1 MSRSSGSKREAGSFG
16 RRRILAGIG
25 ASGVAAAVAV
35 FGRSGAADAIPGYGC
50 CNLQYRP
57 TVSVSSCLSGKH
69 YVWYCGLNE
78 LQCQCCEVKDS
89 SGSNIRSAY
98 TCY

>member
-1 MSRSSGSKREAGSFG
+1 MSQSGGSKGMAENVG

-25 ASGVAAAVAV
+25 ASGLAAAVAV
-35 FGRSGAADAIPGYGC
+35 FGRSGAANAIPGFGC
-50 CNLQYRP
+50 CNLAFTP
-57 TVSVSSCLSGKH
+57 TGSVSSCLNGNH

-78 LQCQCCEVKDS
+78 LQCQCCEVKNS
-89 SGSNIRSAY
+89 SGSYTRSAY

>member
-1 MSRSSGSKREAGSFG
+1 VSRSTGSKQGSGSFG

-35 FGRSGAADAIPGYGC
+35 FGRSGPADAIGGYGC
-50 CNLQYRP
+50 CNLQYP
-57 TVSVSSCLSGKH
+57 PSVSVSSCLNGRH

-78 LQCQCCEVKDS
+78 LQCQCCEVKDPY
-89 SGSNIRSAY
+89 GNNIRSAY